1 MKIRTALT
9 LKNSLVTAAVFAL
22 CLSMV
27 YVASERIRSNTFF
40 HDLRSEA
47 VTKAHLFL
55 GGQVD
60 SEVMQSI
67 YLNNRKFINE
77 VEVAVYDAS
86 FCMLYHDAVQ
96 NDIIKEDS
104 AMIETILKDGNME
117 FYVGD
122 YQCIGMLYDYG
133 GRKYVVT
140 AAAYDGY
147 GYDNLASILNALI
160 VLFVVGLSLLFISG
174 YYLSRAALK
183 PIRDIVA
190 EAENITATSI
200 SRRLP
205 VKNEKDEL
213 GELSVAFN
221 DLLSRLEESFNS
233 QKMFVSNV
241 SHELRTPLAALMA
254 ELGITLQK
262 ERTPQQYRAALDN
275 VMNDARKM
283 NSLIDGLLNL
293 AKADYGKEQ
302 ISMQEIRLDELL
314 LDVRECILRA
324 HPEYKVELVFD
335 EQETDDD
342 RFVTVRGNSYLL
354 SIAFSNL
361 IENNCKYSPDRI
373 SFVQISFW
381 DKWTVVRMS
390 DNGAGLS
397 DDERQNMFKL
407 FYRGKQKHVASGH
420 GIGLP
425 LAQKIINLHQGKISV
440 LSDEGKGTTF
450 VVEIEHLQTSF
461 K

>member
-9 LKNSLVTAAVFAL
+9 LKNSFVTAAVFAL
-22 CLSMV
+22 CLSLV

-60 SEVMQSI
+60 SEIMQSI

-77 VEVAVYDAS
+77 VEVAVYDTS
-86 FCMLYHDAVQ
+86 FLMLYHDAVQ

-104 AMIETILKDGNME
+104 AMLQTIVIDGDME
-117 FYVGD
+117 FYVDG

-147 GYDNLASILNALI
+147 GYDNLSSLLNALI
-160 VLFVVGLSLLFISG
+160 VLFVIGLSLLFVSG

-213 GELSVAFN
+213 GELATTFN

-262 ERTPQQYRAALDN
+262 ERTPQQYRDALDN
-275 VMNDARKM
+275 VMNDARRM

-324 HPEYKVELVFD
+324 HPEYKIELVFD

-342 RFVTVRGNSYLL
+342 RFVTVSGNSYLL

-361 IENNCKYSPDRI
+361 IENNCKYSPDRT

-390 DNGAGLS
+390 DNGTGLS

-407 FYRGKQKHVASGH
+407 FYRGKQEHVAAGH
-420 GIGLP
+420 GIGMA
-425 LAQKIINLHQGKISV
+425 LAQKIINLHQGKINV

-450 VVEIEHLQTSF
+450 VVEMEHL
-461 K
+461 

>member
-1 MKIRTALT
+1 MKIKTALT
-9 LKNSLVTAAVFAL
+9 LKNTGVIAVVFLLCMTLIYLV
-22 CLSMV
+22 
-27 YVASERIRSNTFF
+27 SEHIRSNTFF
-40 HDLRSEA
+40 HNLKSEA
-47 VTKAHLFL
+47 VTKVHLFL
-55 GGQVD
+55 QNQVD
-60 SEVMQSI
+60 ADIMQSI
-67 YLNNRKFINE
+67 YLNNKEFINE
-77 VEVAVYDAS
+77 VEVAVYDTS
-86 FCMLYHDAVQ
+86 FRMLYHDAVQ

-104 AMIETILKDGNME
+104 AMIQTIVADGDME
-117 FYVGD
+117 FYVDG

-147 GYDNLASILNALI
+147 GYDNLSSLLNALI
-160 VLFVVGLSLLFISG
+160 VLFVIGLSLLFVSG

-213 GELSVAFN
+213 GELATTFN

-262 ERTPQQYRAALDN
+262 ERTPQQYRDALDN
-275 VMNDARKM
+275 VMNDARRM

-324 HPEYKVELVFD
+324 HHEYKIELVFD

-342 RFVTVRGNSYLL
+342 RFVTVSGNSYLL

-361 IENNCKYSPDRI
+361 IENNCKYSPDRT

-407 FYRGKQKHVASGH
+407 FYRGRQEHIAAGH
-420 GIGLP
+420 GIGMA
-425 LAQKIINLHQGKISV
+425 LAQKIINLHQGKINV

-450 VVEIEHLQTSF
+450 VVEMEHL
-461 K
+461 

>member
-22 CLSMV
+22 CLSLV
-27 YVASERIRSNTFF
+27 YVASEHIRSKTFF

-77 VEVAVYDAS
+77 VEVAVYDTS
-86 FCMLYHDAVQ
+86 FRMLYHDAVQ

-104 AMIETILKDGNME
+104 AMIQTIVTDGDME
-117 FYVGD
+117 FYVDG

-133 GRKYVVT
+133 GRIYVVT

-147 GYDNLASILNALI
+147 GYDNLASLLNALI
-160 VLFVVGLSLLFISG
+160 VLFVIGLSLLFVSG

-213 GELSVAFN
+213 GELATTFN

-262 ERTPQQYRAALDN
+262 ERTPQQYRNALDN
-275 VMNDARKM
+275 VMNDARRM

-324 HPEYKVELVFD
+324 HPEYKIELVFD

-342 RFVTVRGNSYLL
+342 RFVTVSGNSYLL

-361 IENNCKYSPDRI
+361 IENNCKYSPDRT

-407 FYRGKQKHVASGH
+407 FYRGKQEHVAAGH
-420 GIGLP
+420 GIGMA
-425 LAQKIINLHQGKISV
+425 LAQKIINLHQGKINV

-450 VVEIEHLQTSF
+450 VVEMEHL
-461 K
+461 

>member
-22 CLSMV
+22 CLSLV
-27 YVASERIRSNTFF
+27 YVASEHIRSKTFF

-77 VEVAVYDAS
+77 VEVAVYDTS
-86 FCMLYHDAVQ
+86 FRMLYHDAVQ

-104 AMIETILKDGNME
+104 AMIQTIVTDGDME
-117 FYVGD
+117 FYVDG

-147 GYDNLASILNALI
+147 GYDNLSSLLNALI
-160 VLFVVGLSLLFISG
+160 VLFVIGVGLLFVSG

-213 GELSVAFN
+213 GELATTFN

-262 ERTPQQYRAALDN
+262 ERTPQQYRDALDN
-275 VMNDARKM
+275 VMNDARRM

-324 HPEYKVELVFD
+324 HPEYKIELVFD

-342 RFVTVRGNSYLL
+342 RFVTVSGNSYLL

-361 IENNCKYSPDRI
+361 IENNCKYSPDRT

-381 DKWTVVRMS
+381 NKWTVVRMS

-407 FYRGKQKHVASGH
+407 FYRGKQEHVAAGH
-420 GIGLP
+420 GIGMA
-425 LAQKIINLHQGKISV
+425 LAQKIINLHQGKINV

-450 VVEIEHLQTSF
+450 VVEMEHL
-461 K
+461 

>member
-22 CLSMV
+22 CLSLV
-27 YVASERIRSNTFF
+27 YVASEHIRSKTFF

-77 VEVAVYDAS
+77 VEVAVYDTS
-86 FCMLYHDAVQ
+86 FLMLYHDAVQ

-104 AMIETILKDGNME
+104 SMIQTIVADGDME
-117 FYVGD
+117 FYVDG

-147 GYDNLASILNALI
+147 GYDNLSSLLNALI
-160 VLFVVGLSLLFISG
+160 VLFVIGLSLLFVSG

-183 PIRDIVA
+183 PIRDIVS
-190 EAENITATSI
+190 EAENISATSI

-213 GELSVAFN
+213 GELATTFN

-262 ERTPQQYRAALDN
+262 DRTQQQYRDALDN
-275 VMNDARKM
+275 VMNDARRM

-324 HPEYKVELVFD
+324 HPEYKIELVFD

-342 RFVTVRGNSYLL
+342 RFVTVSGNSYLL

-361 IENNCKYSPDRI
+361 IENNCKYSPDRT

-381 DKWTVVRMS
+381 NKWTVVRMS

-407 FYRGKQKHVASGH
+407 FYRGKQEHVAAGH
-420 GIGLP
+420 GIGMA
-425 LAQKIINLHQGKISV
+425 LAQKIVNLHQGKINV

-450 VVEIEHLQTSF
+450 VVEMEHL
-461 K
+461 

>member
-9 LKNSLVTAAVFAL
+9 LKNSFVTAAVFAL
-22 CLSMV
+22 CLSLV

-60 SEVMQSI
+60 SEIMQSI

-77 VEVAVYDAS
+77 VEVAVYDTS
-86 FCMLYHDAVQ
+86 FLMLYHDAVQ

-104 AMIETILKDGNME
+104 AMIQTIVTDGDME
-117 FYVGD
+117 FYVDG

-147 GYDNLASILNALI
+147 GYDNLASLLNALI

-213 GELSVAFN
+213 GELATAFN

-262 ERTPQQYRAALDN
+262 ERTQQQYRDALDN
-275 VMNDARKM
+275 VMNDARRM

-324 HPEYKVELVFD
+324 HPEYKIELVFD

-342 RFVTVRGNSYLL
+342 RFVTVYGNSYLL

-361 IENNCKYSPDRI
+361 IENNCKYSPDRT

-381 DKWTVVRMS
+381 NKWTVVRMS

-397 DDERQNMFKL
+397 EDERQNMFKL
-407 FYRGKQKHVASGH
+407 FYRGKQEHVAAGH
-420 GIGLP
+420 GIGMA
-425 LAQKIINLHQGKISV
+425 LARKIINLHQGKINV

-450 VVEIEHLQTSF
+450 VVEMEHL
-461 K
+461 

>member
-9 LKNSLVTAAVFAL
+9 LKNSFVTAAVFAL
-22 CLSMV
+22 CLSLV

-60 SEVMQSI
+60 SEIMQSI

-77 VEVAVYDAS
+77 VEVAVYDTS
-86 FCMLYHDAVQ
+86 FLMLYHDAVQ

-104 AMIETILKDGNME
+104 AMLQTIVIDGDME
-117 FYVGD
+117 FYVDG

-147 GYDNLASILNALI
+147 GYDNLSSLLNALI
-160 VLFVVGLSLLFISG
+160 VLFVIGLSLLFVSG

-213 GELSVAFN
+213 GELATTFN

-262 ERTPQQYRAALDN
+262 ERTPQQYRDALDN
-275 VMNDARKM
+275 VMNDARRM

-324 HPEYKVELVFD
+324 HPEYKIELVFD

-342 RFVTVRGNSYLL
+342 RFVTVSGNLYLL

-361 IENNCKYSPDRI
+361 IENNCKYSPDRT

-390 DNGAGLS
+390 DNGTGLS

-407 FYRGKQKHVASGH
+407 FYRGKQEHVAAGH
-420 GIGLP
+420 GIGMA
-425 LAQKIINLHQGKISV
+425 LAQKIINLHQGKINV

-450 VVEIEHLQTSF
+450 VVEMEHL
-461 K
+461 

>member
-9 LKNSLVTAAVFAL
+9 LKNSFVTAAVFAL
-22 CLSMV
+22 CLSLV

-60 SEVMQSI
+60 SEIMQSI

-77 VEVAVYDAS
+77 VEVAVYDTS
-86 FCMLYHDAVQ
+86 FLMLYHDAVQ

-104 AMIETILKDGNME
+104 TMIQTIVTDGDME
-117 FYVGD
+117 FYVDG

-147 GYDNLASILNALI
+147 GYDNLASLLNALI
-160 VLFVVGLSLLFISG
+160 VLFVVGLSLLFVSG

-213 GELSVAFN
+213 GELATTFN

-262 ERTPQQYRAALDN
+262 ERTSQQYRDALDN
-275 VMNDARKM
+275 VMNDARRM

-324 HPEYKVELVFD
+324 HPEYKIELVFD

-342 RFVTVRGNSYLL
+342 RFVTVYGNSYLL

-361 IENNCKYSPDRI
+361 IENNCKYSPDRT

-381 DKWTVVRMS
+381 NKWTVVRMS

-407 FYRGKQKHVASGH
+407 FYRGKQEHVAAGH
-420 GIGLP
+420 GIGMA
-425 LAQKIINLHQGKISV
+425 LARKIINLHQGKINV

-450 VVEIEHLQTSF
+450 VVEMEHL
-461 K
+461 

>member
-9 LKNSLVTAAVFAL
+9 LKNSFVTAAVFAL
-22 CLSMV
+22 CLSLV

-60 SEVMQSI
+60 SEIMQSI

-77 VEVAVYDAS
+77 VEVAVYDTS
-86 FCMLYHDAVQ
+86 FCILYHDAVQ

-104 AMIETILKDGNME
+104 AMIQTIVTDGDME
-117 FYVGD
+117 FYVDG

-147 GYDNLASILNALI
+147 GYDNLASLLNALI
-160 VLFVVGLSLLFISG
+160 VLFVVGLSLLFVSG

-213 GELSVAFN
+213 GELATTFN

-262 ERTPQQYRAALDN
+262 ERTPQQYRDALDN
-275 VMNDARKM
+275 VMNDARRM

-324 HPEYKVELVFD
+324 HPEYKIELVFD

-342 RFVTVRGNSYLL
+342 RFVTVYGNSYLL

-361 IENNCKYSPDRI
+361 IENNCKYSPDRT

-381 DKWTVVRMS
+381 NKWTVVRMS

-397 DDERQNMFKL
+397 EDERQNMFKL
-407 FYRGKQKHVASGH
+407 FYRGKQEHIAAGH
-420 GIGLP
+420 GIGMA
-425 LAQKIINLHQGKISV
+425 LARKIINLHQGKINV

-450 VVEIEHLQTSF
+450 VVEMEHL
-461 K
+461 

>member
-9 LKNSLVTAAVFAL
+9 LKNSFVTAAVFAL
-22 CLSMV
+22 CLSLV

-60 SEVMQSI
+60 SEIMQSI

-77 VEVAVYDAS
+77 VEVAVYDTS
-86 FCMLYHDAVQ
+86 FLMLYHDAVQ

-104 AMIETILKDGNME
+104 AMMQTIVIDGDME
-117 FYVGD
+117 FYVDG

-147 GYDNLASILNALI
+147 GYDNLASLLNALI
-160 VLFVVGLSLLFISG
+160 VLFVVGLSLLFVSG

-213 GELSVAFN
+213 GELATAFN

-262 ERTPQQYRAALDN
+262 ERTSQQYRDALDN
-275 VMNDARKM
+275 VMNDARRM

-324 HPEYKVELVFD
+324 HPEYKIELVFD

-342 RFVTVRGNSYLL
+342 RFVTVYGNSYLL

-361 IENNCKYSPDRI
+361 IENNCKYSPDRT

-381 DKWTVVRMS
+381 NKWTVVRMS

-397 DDERQNMFKL
+397 EDERQNMFKL
-407 FYRGKQKHVASGH
+407 FYRGKQEHVAAGH
-420 GIGLP
+420 GIGMA
-425 LAQKIINLHQGKISV
+425 LARKIINLHQGKINV

-450 VVEIEHLQTSF
+450 VVEMEHL
-461 K
+461 

>member
-22 CLSMV
+22 CLSLV

-60 SEVMQSI
+60 SEIMQSI

-77 VEVAVYDAS
+77 IEVAVYDTS
-86 FCMLYHDAVQ
+86 FLMLYHDAVQ

-104 AMIETILKDGNME
+104 AMIQTIVTDGDME
-117 FYVGD
+117 FYVDG

-147 GYDNLASILNALI
+147 GYDNLASLLNALI
-160 VLFVVGLSLLFISG
+160 VLFVVGLSFLFISG

-213 GELSVAFN
+213 GELAITFN

-262 ERTPQQYRAALDN
+262 ERTQQQYRDALDN
-275 VMNDARKM
+275 VMNDARRM

-324 HPEYKVELVFD
+324 HPEYKIELVFD

-342 RFVTVRGNSYLL
+342 RFVTVYGNSYLL

-361 IENNCKYSPDRI
+361 IENNCKYSPDRT

-407 FYRGKQKHVASGH
+407 FYRGKQEHVAAGH
-420 GIGLP
+420 GIGMA
-425 LAQKIINLHQGKISV
+425 LAQKIINLHQGKINV

-450 VVEIEHLQTSF
+450 VVEMEHL
-461 K
+461 

>member
-9 LKNSLVTAAVFAL
+9 LKNSFVTAAVFAL
-22 CLSMV
+22 CLSLV

-60 SEVMQSI
+60 SEIMQSI

-77 VEVAVYDAS
+77 VEVAVYDTS
-86 FCMLYHDAVQ
+86 FLMLYHDAVQ

-104 AMIETILKDGNME
+104 AMIQTIVTDGDME
-117 FYVGD
+117 FYVDG

-147 GYDNLASILNALI
+147 GYDNLASLLNALI
-160 VLFVVGLSLLFISG
+160 VLFVVGLSLLFVSG

-213 GELSVAFN
+213 GELATAFN

-262 ERTPQQYRAALDN
+262 ERTQQQYRDALDN
-275 VMNDARKM
+275 VMNDARRM
-283 NSLIDGLLNL
+283 NSLIDRLLNL

-324 HPEYKVELVFD
+324 HPEYKIELVFD

-342 RFVTVRGNSYLL
+342 RFVTVYGNSYLL

-361 IENNCKYSPDRI
+361 IENNCKYSPDRT

-381 DKWTVVRMS
+381 NKWTVVRMS

-407 FYRGKQKHVASGH
+407 FYRGKQEHVAAGH
-420 GIGLP
+420 GIGMA
-425 LAQKIINLHQGKISV
+425 LARKIINLHQGKINV

-450 VVEIEHLQTSF
+450 VVEMEHL
-461 K
+461 

>member
-1 MKIRTALT
+1 MT
-9 LKNSLVTAAVFAL
+9 LP
-22 CLSMV
+22 
-27 YVASERIRSNTFF
+27 
-40 HDLRSEA
+40 
-47 VTKAHLFL
+47 FL
-55 GGQVD
+55 
-60 SEVMQSI
+60 
-67 YLNNRKFINE
+67 
-77 VEVAVYDAS
+77 
-86 FCMLYHDAVQ
+86 MLYHDAVQ

-104 AMIETILKDGNME
+104 AMIQTIVTDGDME
-117 FYVGD
+117 FYVDG

-147 GYDNLASILNALI
+147 GYDNLASLLNALI
-160 VLFVVGLSLLFISG
+160 VLFVVGLSLLFVSG

-213 GELSVAFN
+213 GELATTFN

-262 ERTPQQYRAALDN
+262 ERTSQQYRDALDN
-275 VMNDARKM
+275 VMNDARRM

-324 HPEYKVELVFD
+324 HPEYK
-335 EQETDDD
+335 
-342 RFVTVRGNSYLL
+342 
-354 SIAFSNL
+354 I
-361 IENNCKYSPDRI
+361 
-373 SFVQISFW
+373 
-381 DKWTVVRMS
+381 
-390 DNGAGLS
+390 
-397 DDERQNMFKL
+397 
-407 FYRGKQKHVASGH
+407 
-420 GIGLP
+420 
-425 LAQKIINLHQGKISV
+425 
-440 LSDEGKGTTF
+440 
-450 VVEIEHLQTSF
+450 
-461 K
+461 

>member
-22 CLSMV
+22 CLSLV
-27 YVASERIRSNTFF
+27 YVASEHIRSKTFF

-60 SEVMQSI
+60 SEIMQSI

-77 VEVAVYDAS
+77 VEVAVYDTS

-104 AMIETILKDGNME
+104 AMIQTIVTDGDME
-117 FYVGD
+117 FYVDG

-147 GYDNLASILNALI
+147 GYDNLASLLNALI
-160 VLFVVGLSLLFISG
+160 VLFVIGLSLLFVS
-174 YYLSRAALK
+174 
-183 PIRDIVA
+183 
-190 EAENITATSI
+190 TSI

-213 GELSVAFN
+213 GELATTFN

-254 ELGITLQK
+254 ELGIALQK
-262 ERTPQQYRAALDN
+262 ERTPQQYRDALDN
-275 VMNDARKM
+275 VMNDARRM

-324 HPEYKVELVFD
+324 HPEYKIELVFD

-342 RFVTVRGNSYLL
+342 RFVTVSGNLYLL

-361 IENNCKYSPDRI
+361 IENNCKYSQDRT

-407 FYRGKQKHVASGH
+407 FYRGKQEHVAAGH
-420 GIGLP
+420 GIGMA
-425 LAQKIINLHQGKISV
+425 LAQKIINLHQGKINV

-450 VVEIEHLQTSF
+450 VVEMEHL
-461 K
+461 